1 MTLGRFYKSIIIT
14 FLFSA
19 LAHAGTLEGTVQRRL
34 SGVKHWLSCHCFN
47 GLLLRTK
54 SDTVWPV
61 CLPVDTRLLCNK
73 VKFTGAFREHTS
85 DPETTSP
92 CSRATKKIFF
102 ADSVECSEIE

>member
-1 MTLGRFYKSIIIT
+1 MTMGLFFKSVIIT

-19 LAHAGTLEGTVQRRL
+19 LAYAGTLEGTVQRRL
-34 SGVKHWLSCHCFN
+34 SGVKHWLSCHCSN

-54 SDTVWPV
+54 SDSVWPV
-61 CLPVDTRLLCNK
+61 CLPDDMHLLCDK
-73 VKFTGAFREHTS
+73 VKFTGAFHEHTS
-85 DPETTSP
+85 DPETTSA